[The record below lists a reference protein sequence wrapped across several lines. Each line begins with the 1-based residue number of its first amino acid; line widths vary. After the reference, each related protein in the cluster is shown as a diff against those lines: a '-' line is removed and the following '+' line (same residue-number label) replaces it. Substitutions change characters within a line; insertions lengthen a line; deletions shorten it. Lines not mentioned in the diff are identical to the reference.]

1 MFMMFRD
8 FTLTDKE
15 REALNAIS
23 TKIHRPAKRRIYT
36 QGEAGRYVY
45 RIRSGAVRLEHQ
57 LNDGRNHI
65 FAFIWPDDMFGTIE
79 DGVYPASAIALVD
92 TYLFQ
97 IPYSALLNLIEI
109 HPRIQTL
116 FLQQALNYTR
126 AAQRHLLLATYPLVL
141 KRLAGFLLECS
152 KQADFYDRH
161 SNILTLAMDRKDIA
175 DYLGFAVETTSR
187 MLKELEDMRL
197 IKRLS
202 SQRIILDRHKIM
214 EIF

>member
-1 MFMMFRD
+1 MMFRD

-23 TKIHRPAKRRIYT
+23 TKIHKPAKRRIYA
-36 QGEAGRYVY
+36 QGEAGKYVY
-45 RIRSGAVRLEHQ
+45 RIRSGAVRLEHH
-57 LNDGRNHI
+57 LHDGRNQI
-65 FAFIWPDDMFGTIE
+65 FAFMWSDDMFGAIE

-97 IPYSALLNLIEI
+97 IPYAALLNLIEV

-116 FLQQALNYTR
+116 FLRQVLNYTQ
-126 AAQRHLLLATYPLVL
+126 AARRHLLLATYPLVV

-161 SNILTLAMDRKDIA
+161 SNILTLAMDRRDIA

-187 MLKELEDMRL
+187 MLKELEDMQL

-202 SQRIILDRHKIM
+202 SQRIMLDRPKIM
-214 EIF
+214 DMF